1 MRSLPALLGLL
12 LPAPALADSFVE
24 IAGGIMIPVEDGD
37 WTEYVDP
44 GPKLGLRLASLSDKL
59 GGMLSLDWTPLEVR
73 SAGAFGGA
81 FDVSAH
87 RLRVLGSLTTAQ
99 PIASKLALS
108 VRLGAG
114 IDITRVHL
122 ETNVFGVRSS
132 RTDVDSGLAL
142 EAAVGLWFN
151 AGSVQIG
158 GELALPLA
166 FHSDGSDDVI
176 DLADYSSFDVDI
188 MFGVR
193 FLSR

>member
-1 MRSLPALLGLL
+1 MRSLPLIALL
-12 LPAPALADSFVE
+12 LPTPALADSFVE
-24 IAGGIMIPVEDGD
+24 IAGGIMIPVEDQD
-37 WTEYVDP
+37 WKDYVDS
-44 GPKLGLRLASLSDKL
+44 GPKLGLRLGSLSDKL
-59 GGMLSLDWTPLEVR
+59 GGMLSLDWTPLEAR
-73 SAGAFGGA
+73 SDGFPGGS

-87 RLRVLGSLTTAQ
+87 RFRVIGSLTTSQ
-99 PIASKLALS
+99 PIAPKLALS

-122 ETNVFGVRSS
+122 ETNFLGARSS

-142 EAAVGLWFN
+142 EAAAGLWFN
-151 AGSVQIG
+151 AGSIQIG

-166 FHSDGSDDVI
+166 FHSDSSNDEI

-188 MFGVR
+188 MFGIR